1 MLLELRIEN
10 FAIIDELTLEFGEGL
25 VIFTGETGAGK
36 SIIIDAVETLLG
48 VRADA
53 TVIRTDTD
61 RSSVEGAFRIAPAV
75 REQVHAIL
83 QREDLLDNE
92 NFVTLAR
99 EFRRTGRNS
108 ARVNGRTVT
117 VALLRELGELLIDL
131 HGQSEHLSLLRV
143 PAHLNLL
150 DRFAEVEKELA
161 TYHTTYTDLQT
172 LRKELGGLRAIEAE
186 AERKLEILTFQV
198 EEIEY
203 AGLEAGEEETLK
215 DERNRMAN
223 VENLANQAN
232 TALQALESDDPDSR
246 SAIDLIGEVL
256 GAMDTLAKIDPQ
268 QEELS
273 GRAQEIF
280 DGVSDLAREVGDY
293 LESIEFNPVRLDE
306 VEERLN
312 LIHDLKRKYGN
323 SIEEI
328 IAFGEKSR
336 AELDNI
342 THAEERIEKIVVEEA
357 KLLVDLSKKAQAV
370 STKRHKAA
378 ETMSLGVE
386 QELKDLRMERALF
399 GVDFRTRPDENG
411 LELSSGE
418 RVAFDQTGFETVE
431 FMVAPNPGEGLKP
444 LVKVASGGET
454 ARLMLAMKN
463 VLARADHT
471 PTLIFD
477 EIDQGIGGRVGAVV
491 GHKLWNLGRGHQVLC
506 ITHLAQLA
514 GYGDQHY
521 KVEKKI
527 TEDGRTST
535 AVNMMEGN
543 DRLMELALMLG
554 DVSDGT
560 LQSAHEILQSVLETT
575 KVKA

>member
-161 TYHTTYTDLQT
+161 AYHTTYNDLQT
-172 LRKELGGLRAIEAE
+172 LRKELGELRAVEAE
-186 AERKLEILTFQV
+186 AERKLEMLTFQV
-198 EEIEY
+198 EEIEF
-203 AGLEAGEEETLK
+203 AGLEVGEEETLK
-215 DERNRMAN
+215 EERNRMAN

-256 GAMDTLAKIDPQ
+256 SAMDTLAKIDPQ

-357 KLLVDLSKKAQAV
+357 KLLADLSKKAQAV
-370 STKRHKAA
+370 SKKRHKAS

-411 LELSSGE
+411 LELPSGE

-491 GHKLWNLGRGHQVLC
+491 GHKLWKLGRGHQVLC

-535 AVNMMEGN
+535 AVNVMQGN